1 MTIKMKDLVNRV
13 CFGADESI
21 VSDAVCLNYLAFL
34 HTEMHIVLTET
45 HLRSSEQEAQ
55 NKLV

>member
-45 HLRSSEQEAQ
+45 HLQFQ
-55 NKLV
+55 